1 MFSKNIDCSDVLEDK
16 IFYLYSNKSRE
27 VVVGANIIVPEGFSA
42 VFVCKDKVCDVIL
55 NGKFAINGANLPKT
69 FSTMKLGKANKKG
82 KYKKRF
88 VADIY
93 FITKK
98 KQQNLD
104 FCSYDKYFNKDPKF
118 GKVAAYSQGQYDLE
132 ITDPDKLLKYMLSE
146 RAYIKEDLFVD
157 LLSGLVGNY
166 INRKLE
172 LCFDDFYYILTSPVQ
187 VNEKLNTIID
197 MECYFE
203 DYGFKISNIKFQSL
217 NVSSKLKGRVMEEL
231 KTVRRTLPQMRQINV
246 ELPVLKEV
254 TIDMDEDKTDANNE
268 ATKCPKC
275 GHTLSTSS
283 VFCEKCGTK
292 VNNLN

>member
-1 MFSKNIDCSDVLEDK
+1 M
-16 IFYLYSNKSRE
+16 RA
-27 VVVGANIIVPEGFSA
+27 ANIFFLDLHV
-42 VFVCKDKVCDVIL
+42 VYTDV
-55 NGKFAINGANLPKT
+55 
-69 FSTMKLGKANKKG
+69 
-82 KYKKRF
+82 
-88 VADIY
+88 
-93 FITKK
+93 
-98 KQQNLD
+98 
-104 FCSYDKYFNKDPKF
+104 
-118 GKVAAYSQGQYDLE
+118 DLE

-146 RAYIKEDLFVD
+146 RAYIKEELFLD

-231 KTVRRTLPQMRQINV
+231 KNVRHTLPQAQQINV

-254 TIDMDEDKTDANNE
+254 TIDIKEDKIDATSE
-268 ATKCPKC
+268 ASKCPKC
-275 GHTLSTSS
+275 GHVLSSSS